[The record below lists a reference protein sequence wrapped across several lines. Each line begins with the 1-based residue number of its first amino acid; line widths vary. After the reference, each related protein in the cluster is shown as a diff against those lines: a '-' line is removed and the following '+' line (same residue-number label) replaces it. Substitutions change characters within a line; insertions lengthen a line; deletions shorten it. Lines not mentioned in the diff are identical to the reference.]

1 MANVGS
7 VFGKEDVLLS
17 LDGRYLCQMKNSHV
31 ENSVYMLHCGK

>member
-7 VFGKEDVLLS
+7 VFGKEDVLS
-17 LDGRYLCQMKNSHV
+17 LDGRYLCQMKNNHV